1 MKKAYD
7 VIVIGGGVIGTS
19 CAYQLSKR
27 GHKVALIERY
37 DLARGTASHT
47 DGATLISDKQP
58 GIDVLQ
64 GYHSVNLYRK
74 LAQEFSYDIEFT
86 SCGFMYV
93 CETDEE
99 MAAAAD
105 YAAKVR
111 EQGFSMEV
119 ITPQEMAEREKYLAK
134 DLKGGLWT
142 ESDGLVNP
150 YKVCFGFVEEAKKF
164 GLEVFTRHEVKAIKL
179 NEKKEVEGVV
189 TDRGDFL
196 APKVVNACGVWSPF
210 IGKMVGLDIPI
221 EPRKGMLLVTEK
233 FDTIA
238 HTEILEFGYW
248 LSKFL
253 SGFKRPVS
261 ELVEKHNVCLNIE
274 TTHSGNTVVGGCRL
288 FRGYDI
294 KSEYE
299 IMQAIAQ
306 RAIRF
311 FPILKEVNCIR
322 SFGGIRPF
330 CLDHLPIVSEVEEV
344 PGFYIAAGHEGDGI
358 ALAPIT
364 GLLIAQQISGE
375 PTEFDATELAWSRFK
390 GVDLSKLAER
400 IQ

>member
-1 MKKAYD
+1 MKSYD

-19 CAYQLSKR
+19 TAYQLVKKGYS
-27 GHKVALIERY
+27 VAILEQNDI
-37 DLARGTASHT
+37 ASGTASHT

-64 GYHSVNLYRK
+64 GFHSVELYRK
-74 LAQEFSYDIEFT
+74 LSKEFSYDIEFT

-111 EQGFSMEV
+111 AQGFSMKV
-119 ITPQEMAEREKYLAK
+119 IDPKEMCEREKYLAK

-150 YKVCFGFVEEAKKF
+150 YKVCFAFVEEGKQY
-164 GLEVFTRHEVKAIKL
+164 GLDVYTHHEVTGIKL
-179 NEKKEVEGVV
+179 GAKNQVEAVE
-189 TDRGDFL
+189 TDRGTFL
-196 APKVVNACGVWSPF
+196 TNKVVNACGVWAPF
-210 IGKMVGLDIPI
+210 IGRMVGLNIPI

-233 FDTIA
+233 AETIA

-248 LSKFL
+248 LAKFF

-274 TTHSGNTVVGGCRL
+274 TTHSGNTIVGGCRL
-288 FRGYDI
+288 FRGYDT

-299 IMQAIAQ
+299 IMQAIAE

-311 FPILKEVNCIR
+311 FPILKEMNCIR
-322 SFGGIRPF
+322 TFGGIRPF
-330 CLDHLPIVSEVEEV
+330 CLDHLPIVSGVEEV

-364 GLLIAQQISGE
+364 GLLMSQIISGE
-375 PTEFDATELAWSRFK
+375 KTEFDATELGWSRFK
-390 GVDLSKLAER
+390 NMDLEKLAAHGN
-400 IQ
+400 